1 MKKKTILMV
10 MLLMCCLAGTAY
22 AADVTVT
29 VDGKELAQKG
39 VIVDGRTMVPIRDI
53 AEAMGVTVIFDDS
66 LGNGRVE
73 LQKNGQKIGQV
84 AGNSYTVIKL
94 VPSGD
99 GYKADYQFYES
110 DVPAQNING
119 KSMVPVKVISE
130 MLDADISWD
139 GTSYTASVTQKPKS
153 TVAADGTIDLMGDF
167 KRLNDGEAVGIL
179 KEQGFEVTSLVAYK
193 NEYGNGWCVDCVIK
207 NITDTPRSA
216 ELYMVVEDK
225 AELTKQSTERR
236 IVEMSSR
243 LYDEA
248 WEPNVESFW
257 AEIFFKFD
265 PEQHFVLVVVRH

>member
-1 MKKKTILMV
+1 MKKKIILMV
-10 MLLMCCLAGTAY
+10 MLLMCCLAGSAY

-53 AEAMGVTVIFDDS
+53 AEAMGVEVEYNADS
-66 LGNGRVE
+66 GRVYLSHGE
-73 LQKNGQKIGQV
+73 VRFASMQESIYLIIDVVEDNGKYVQSG
-84 AGNSYTVIKL
+84 TW
-94 VPSGD
+94 VPYD
-99 GYKADYQFYES
+99 S
-110 DVPAQNING
+110 DVPMQNIGG
-119 KSMVPVKVISE
+119 KMMMPLKVAAE

-139 GTSYTASVTQKPKS
+139 GTNYIASVTQKPKS
-153 TVAADGTIDLMGDF
+153 AVTTDGKIDLMSDF
-167 KRLNDGEAVGIL
+167 KRLNDGEAVSIL
-179 KEQGFEVTSLVAYK
+179 KERGFEVTSLVAYK
-193 NEYGNGWCVDCVIK
+193 NEYGNGWCVDCTIK
-207 NITDTPRSA
+207 NITDTPISA

-265 PEQHFVLVVVRH
+265 PEQHFVLVVAQH